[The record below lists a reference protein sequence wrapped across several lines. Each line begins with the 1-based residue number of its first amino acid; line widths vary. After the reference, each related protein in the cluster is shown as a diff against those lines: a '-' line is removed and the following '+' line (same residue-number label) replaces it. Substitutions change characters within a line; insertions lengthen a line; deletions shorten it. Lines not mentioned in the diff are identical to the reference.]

1 MLIQNQVGPLAG
13 SVSMSQGSQP
23 AQRAGQLGDLI
34 ISNLHGRYYETNYR
48 KSLFHAANQ
57 SAVTTSA
64 GVTVNYVGCS
74 IANPVGS
81 GVNAVITRVGFGLI
95 IAQSTAA
102 VTYGFCAGYNAT
114 TNVTAGGAITPQPG
128 FVGSGATA
136 RCTANAS
143 PTFPT
148 GTPVITHIFA
158 SGGDGAITVALMN
171 PMTTFELDGSL
182 ILPPGG
188 YGGIYTNIS
197 SGTLGFMGSISW
209 VEIPL

>member
-34 ISNLHGRYYETNYR
+34 ISNLHGRYYEQNYR
-48 KSLFHAANQ
+48 KNLFHAANQ

-64 GVTVNYVGCS
+64 GITTAYVGCS
-74 IANPVGS
+74 VANPNGS
-81 GVNAVITRVGFGLI
+81 GVNAVITRVGFGI
-95 IAQSTAA
+95 IVANTAGTMFGI
-102 VTYGFCAGYNAT
+102 VAGYSAT
-114 TNVTAGGAITPQPG
+114 SNVTAGGAITPQAG
-128 FVGSGATA
+128 FYGSGATP

-143 PTFPT
+143 PTLPAN
-148 GTPVITHIFA
+148 PVITHILA
-158 SGGDGAITVALMN
+158 SGGTGALTVVVGN

-182 ILPPGG
+182 ILPPGA
-188 YGGIYTNIS
+188 YCGIYTNVA
-197 SGTLGFMGSISW
+197 SGASGFMGSISW